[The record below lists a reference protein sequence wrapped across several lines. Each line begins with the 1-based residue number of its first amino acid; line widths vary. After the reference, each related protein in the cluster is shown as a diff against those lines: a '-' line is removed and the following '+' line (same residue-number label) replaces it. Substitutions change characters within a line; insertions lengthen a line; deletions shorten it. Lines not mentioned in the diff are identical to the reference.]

1 MKKSLILLF
10 FLLASVALPVHGE
23 EGFKVDNTPDCP
35 KSVSKGAQNS
45 LGEYA
50 YAQYQAFLDKNS
62 AGARQRLVEDKYATL
77 YSPPFDK
84 LKKSDDEYEV
94 KYPKLTKVDK
104 IQLKYEVTIKASK
117 LIAFAL
123 VKHKCDLT
131 TLKLPK
137 LPEEYRY

>member
-1 MKKSLILLF
+1 MKKSPILL
-10 FLLASVALPVHGE
+10 LLLLISIALPVYGE
-23 EGFKVDNTPDCP
+23 EGFKADSTPDCP

-50 YAQYQAFLDKNS
+50 YKQYQAFLDKNS
-62 AGARQRLVEDKYATL
+62 AAAKKRLEEDKYTNI

-84 LKKSDDEYEV
+84 LKKSDDESEV
-94 KYPKLTKVDK
+94 KYPKLGKVNK
-104 IQLKYEVTIKASK
+104 IQLKYEITIKASK
-117 LIAFAL
+117 LIEFAL

-131 TLKLPK
+131 TLKLPQ

>member
-1 MKKSLILLF
+1 MKKSPILL
-10 FLLASVALPVHGE
+10 LLLLISIALPVYGE
-23 EGFKVDNTPDCP
+23 EGFKADNTPDCP
-35 KSVSKGAQNS
+35 KPVSKGAQNS

-50 YAQYQAFLDKNS
+50 YTQYQAFLDKNS
-62 AGARQRLVEDKYATL
+62 AAAKKRLEEDKYANL

-84 LKKSDDEYEV
+84 LKKSDDESEV
-94 KYPKLTKVDK
+94 KYPKLGKVDK
-104 IQLKYEVTIKASK
+104 IQLKYEITIKASK

-131 TLKLPK
+131 TLKLPQ